1 MASILHIEYDFVVE
15 PKGLTRPL
23 YRQVHGAALVEVTEE
38 NLSYLY
44 QNPPE
49 ADGAVTSVNS
59 LKLSVF
65 TADCLPLLFFTED
78 PKGPIAAIHCGWKGA
93 KQSIAS
99 HIENLWAEHLG
110 RIHCILG
117 PCLEPCCFEV
127 KEDLI
132 QAFLSEGQNV
142 EPYIIRRD
150 NKLFFHLSSF
160 VVNEH
165 LSFISKEKIHKEGLR
180 CTYCSS
186 PSLPSYRRNK
196 GTDPRIKGWIIK
208 KP

>member
-1 MASILHIEYDFVVE
+1 MPKLLNIEYDFVVE

-23 YRQVHGAALVEVTEE
+23 YQQVHGNALVEVTED

-49 ADGAVTSVNS
+49 ADGAVTSANF

-93 KQSIAS
+93 KQSIAT
-99 HIENLWAEHLG
+99 HIETLWSDYMG
-110 RIHCILG
+110 KIHVILG
-117 PCLEPCCFEV
+117 PCIGPCCFEV
-127 KEDLI
+127 KEDLV
-132 QAFLSEGQNV
+132 QAFLAEGHSI
-142 EPYIIRRD
+142 EPYLKRKEGKI
-150 NKLFFHLSSF
+150 FFHLSSF
-160 VVNEH
+160 VQKEH
-165 LSFISKEKIHKEGLR
+165 LSFISQTHIHTQQLR

-208 KP
+208 SL